1 MLQLLL
7 FLISLLPTDRER
19 ADLVVGQAQRELAG
33 RLTAAIQATGPAG
46 ALETCSI
53 VALSVTDSVA
63 RANNV
68 ELRRATL
75 KPRNLHNEASELER
89 DILTRMETQ
98 LRERGSIDTMLR
110 VVNDTTHVFYPI
122 RIVAQP
128 CLACH
133 GNLITDLKPE
143 TRAAIQDRYPRDQAF
158 GYNPGDL
165 RGVWHVVVR

>member
-1 MLQLLL
+1 MLTLL
-7 FLISLLPTDRER
+7 FLIVSLIPTDRER

-33 RLTAAIQATGPAG
+33 RLSAALQAKGPVG
-46 ALETCSI
+46 ALETCSLI
-53 VALSVTDSVA
+53 ALSTTDSVA
-63 RANNV
+63 RANGV

-75 KPRNLHNEASELER
+75 KPRNAHNAADDLER
-89 DILTRMETQ
+89 DILYRMESQ

-110 VVNDTTHVFYPI
+110 VVNDVTHVFYPI

-128 CLACH
+128 CLSCH
-133 GNLITDLKPE
+133 GNIITDLKPE
-143 TRAAIQDRYPRDQAF
+143 TRGAIQDRYPNDQAT